1 LLIVDDNDQRAWSHP
16 VKEHVLGDG
25 ALLRYIRTPLT
36 DFPSLSKSMFL
47 EMGLSCSPLSISS
60 VAAFDFLPS
69 SPQRLSYITSLDGS
83 LSTRSSNPLRRE
95 KVALSGSQKILK

>member
-1 LLIVDDNDQRAWSHP
+1 
-16 VKEHVLGDG
+16 
-25 ALLRYIRTPLT
+25 
-36 DFPSLSKSMFL
+36 MFL
-47 EMGLSCSPLSISS
+47 EMVLSCSPLSISS

-95 KVALSGSQKILK
+95 KVALSGSQKLLK